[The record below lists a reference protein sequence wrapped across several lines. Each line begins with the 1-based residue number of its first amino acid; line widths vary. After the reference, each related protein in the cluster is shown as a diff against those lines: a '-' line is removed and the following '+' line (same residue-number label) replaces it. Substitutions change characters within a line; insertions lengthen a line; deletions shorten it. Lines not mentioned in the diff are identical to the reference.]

1 MRPGEAALPS
11 CAGRAT
17 LGALSGRSGPV
28 LLGEDG
34 PETGYG
40 LRQDEHGKRGPCRD
54 NDERHQ
60 GADHDWPAFTT
71 EIEV

>member
-1 MRPGEAALPS
+1 
-11 CAGRAT
+11 
-17 LGALSGRSGPV
+17 
-28 LLGEDG
+28 
-34 PETGYG
+34 